1 MDAPNDFPY
10 RVLVHWDGAG
20 VIVRPSLKRT
30 ANFGPPENRHF
41 APGKGDSPPG
51 KRGLFT
57 NLGGGNSDI
66 SEIFTPKIGEDEPIL
81 TIIFFKGVGSTTK

>member
-1 MDAPNDFPY
+1 M
-10 RVLVHWDGAG
+10 GSG
-20 VIVRPSLKRT
+20 

-51 KRGLFT
+51 KRGIFT

-66 SEIFTPKIGEDEPIL
+66 FEIFTPKIGEDEPFL
-81 TIIFFKGVGSTTK
+81 TIIFFKGVGSTTN